1 MNHAFRV
8 FVYTMFALAGI
19 AGLGVLLI
27 VPLAWREQAILGGI
41 LIVAAWLLNNISR
54 SQVIT
59 LALTTISVFC
69 TLRYAYWRVART
81 WEGVI
86 STGHLRQWDTVFV
99 LLLLLAEFYAFTT
112 LILGYF
118 QTLRPLGRRPVALP
132 KGQKN
137 WPTVDVFIPTYNE
150 PLGVVRTT
158 VLAAL
163 ALDYPTDKLRVFVL
177 DDGRRQDFYD
187 FAVQVGAGYLARDDN
202 AHAKAGNIN
211 CALRRTSGEYV
222 AIFDSDHIPTRSF
235 LQATLG
241 WFLHDSSL
249 ALVQT
254 PHHLYSPD
262 PFERN
267 LGQFRKVP
275 NEGELFHR
283 MVQDGNDLWNASFFC
298 GSCAVMRRCAL
309 VEIGGVAVE
318 TVTEDAHT
326 ALRLQRRGWST
337 AYINIPQA
345 AGLATE
351 NLAAHIGQRIRWARG
366 MVQILRIENPLLVS
380 GLSWPQRLCY
390 FNATT
395 HFLCATPR
403 LIFLTIPVVYLLF
416 GKVNIYGYSLA
427 IFAYALPHIVLSNL
441 TNSRVQGR
449 YRFSFWS
456 EIYEA
461 VLAPYIVFPTLLA
474 LINPRLGKFNVTS
487 KGGIV
492 RRSYFDRRIALPF
505 LLLWTLNAAALYMAV
520 PRYVMD
526 PAHHDTVIINV
537 VWTVYNLIILSV
549 AASVAW
555 ERRQRRS
562 QVRVDVHLR
571 FVLVTQLG
579 EQLTGSTTQLS
590 LRGATAEL
598 DSRLRVDRGSNV
610 RFVFQGR
617 QSNCEIAAVVAGS
630 SRQALRLYFPRL
642 SLAQERELVD
652 VLYARPEAWLSW
664 RKSRPLDNPVR
675 SLLHIFWLGLRG
687 LVLLLPGL
695 FTARDAPVSPHT
707 STRERK
713 RVPVAT
719 VSILLWLSSLVAPPN
734 LQGTDGSDT
743 PKPAGTQAPT
753 FHEEYQLR
761 EIAGPT
767 RINLRGAGSTQQLF
781 FDMPITKVVDRASL
795 QLRYSTPAMLHS
807 NEITLELTLNGTH
820 VASLP
825 LGQGTDLQAEIV
837 LPTDLLITENSVLM
851 QLSGRCVACADTREP
866 WITIDPSSTLNL
878 RGAKLAL
885 ANDLSLL
892 PAPFFDRSAQ
902 RAWSLRFSFSEIPD
916 SRALEAAS
924 MVASWFGIYSD
935 VRGVRFP
942 VSLGELPE
950 GNVIVFALRGSG
962 LSETLAL
969 PQRHGPLIAMRD
981 NPHDPYGKLLF
992 ICGDQ
997 SQDLVSA
1004 ARALVTSTG
1013 FPAHTDA
1020 WYVPVS
1026 NPPPRHRPYDAPRWL
1041 RTDRLAL
1048 IGTYTTENRLTLQG
1062 AGSINIYFRLPP
1074 DLYLKWQQTIALALD
1089 YSYGGVGSDARAGIS
1104 VGLNGENVGDIH
1116 LPPADLQT
1124 RRSDT
1129 VEIPTGKL
1137 HPYTNTLTLEFYV
1150 SGNPESGKSR
1160 PYVAI
1165 NRDSSLDLRGIP
1177 HSVVLPRLELFADA
1191 GYPFTEWADL
1201 SQSAVVMPEKPTAA
1215 EYEEVLDLAGFFGAQ
1230 TGSPATAITL
1240 TEAGHIEANRDK
1252 NLVLI
1257 GDRESQPLLS
1267 QWAAHMPVDVS
1278 ATEMQL
1284 NPKPTPSRIWHSQW
1298 PFSDEDRRQLAG
1310 LLESRVPLD
1319 LVVEDFLSP
1328 YRDNRSVVALVT
1340 RDRNNADAVASM
1352 FIPDMHLGPIYGGV
1366 ATLKNQRFQSYLVG
1380 RSAYRTGDLT
1390 TFEKG
1395 AIFLF
1400 EAYWL
1405 IPAFVVTFAFMFSGW
1420 LRQATERVAARRLIP
1435 KGMRAHTL

>member
-1 MNHAFRV
+1 ML
-8 FVYTMFALAGI
+8 ALAGS
-19 AGLGVLLI
+19 AGLGVLMV
-27 VPLAWREQAILGGI
+27 VPLAWREQAILGGM
-41 LIVAAWLLNNISR
+41 LIVGAWLLSNISR

-59 LALTTISVFC
+59 LALMTVSVFC
-69 TLRYAYWRVART
+69 TLRYAYWRVAQT

-86 STGHLRQWDTVFV
+86 NTGHLRQWDTAFV

-112 LILGYF
+112 LMLGYF
-118 QTLRPLGRRPVALP
+118 QTLRPLGRRPRALP
-132 KGQKN
+132 ADQKN

-150 PLGVVRTT
+150 PLGVVRAT

-163 ALDYPTDKLRVFVL
+163 ALDYPEDKLSVFVL
-177 DDGRRQDFYD
+177 DDGGRQQFYD
-187 FAVQVGAGYLARDDN
+187 FAAQVGAGYLVRDNN

-211 CALRRTSGEYV
+211 CALRQTSGEYV

-309 VEIGGVAVE
+309 LEIGGVAVE

-337 AYINIPQA
+337 AYINLPQA

-416 GKVNIYGYSLA
+416 GMVNIYGYSLA
-427 IFAYALPHIVLSNL
+427 VFAYALPHIVLSNL

-456 EIYEA
+456 EIYET

-505 LLLWTLNAAALYMAV
+505 LLLLTLNAAALYMAV
-520 PRYVMD
+520 PRYEMD

-562 QVRVDVHLR
+562 QVRVDLR
-571 FVLVTQLG
+571 LPFLLVTQIG

-590 LRGATAEL
+590 LRGARAEL
-598 DSRLRVDRGSNV
+598 DSRLRVPQGSNV

-617 QSNCEIAAVVAGS
+617 QSNCEIAAVVAAS
-630 SRQALRLYFPRL
+630 SRQVLRLYFPRL
-642 SLAQERELVD
+642 SLAQEQELVD
-652 VLYARPEAWLSW
+652 ILYARPEAWLSW
-664 RKSRPLDNPVR
+664 RKSRRLDNPVR

-695 FTARDAPVSPHT
+695 FTARDAPVNAAIS
-707 STRERK
+707 SREGK
-713 RVPVAT
+713 RVPAT
-719 VSILLWLSSLVAPPN
+719 AVSALVWLSLLVVPPS
-734 LQGTDGSDT
+734 LQGTDGSGT
-743 PKPAGTQAPT
+743 PKPAATQAPT

-767 RINLRGAGSTQQLF
+767 RISLRGAGATQQLF

-795 QLRYSTPAMLHS
+795 QLRYSTPALLHA

-825 LGQGTDLQAEIV
+825 LARGTSLQADIV

-851 QLSGRCVACADTREP
+851 ELSGRCGGCADNRQP
-866 WITIDPSSTLNL
+866 WITIDPSSTLSL
-878 RGAKLAL
+878 SGAKLAL

-916 SRALEAAS
+916 SRTLEAAS

-942 VSLGELPE
+942 VSLAELPE
-950 GNVIVFALRGSG
+950 GNVIVFTLRSSG
-962 LSETLAL
+962 LSENLAL

-981 NPHDPYGKLLF
+981 NPHDPYGKLLL

-997 SQDLVSA
+997 SEDLVSA
-1004 ARALVTSTG
+1004 ARALATSTG
-1013 FPAHTDA
+1013 FPAHTDV
-1020 WYVPVS
+1020 WYVPAS
-1026 NPPPRHRPYDAPRWL
+1026 NLPPPHLPYDAPRWL

-1074 DLYLKWQQTIALALD
+1074 DLYLKWQQTIPLRLD
-1089 YSYGGVGSDARAGIS
+1089 YSYAGIGSEARAGIS
-1104 VGLNGENVGDIH
+1104 VGLNGENVGDVH
-1116 LPPADLQT
+1116 LPPTEAQT
-1124 RRSDT
+1124 HRSDV

-1137 HPYTNTLTLEFYV
+1137 QPYTNTLTLEFYV
-1150 SGNPESGKSR
+1150 SGSPQSGKMR
-1160 PYVAI
+1160 QYVAI

-1201 SQSAVVMPEKPTAA
+1201 SQSAVVMPEKPTSA
-1215 EYEEVLDLAGFFGAQ
+1215 EYEEVLNIAGFFGAQ
-1230 TGSPATAITL
+1230 TGSPATAITV
-1240 TEAGHIEANRDK
+1240 TDAAHVKAHRDK
-1252 NLVLI
+1252 NLVLL
-1257 GDRESQPLLS
+1257 GDRESQPLFS
-1267 QWAAHMPVDVS
+1267 EWASHMPVDVS
-1278 ATEMQL
+1278 ANGMRL

-1298 PFSDEDRRQLAG
+1298 TFSDDDRRQLAS
-1310 LLESRVPLD
+1310 LLESRAPLD

-1328 YRDNRSVVALVT
+1328 YRDDRSVVALVT
-1340 RDRNNADAVASM
+1340 PDRNNADAVASM
-1352 FIPDMHLGPIYGGV
+1352 FIPDAHLGPIYGGV
-1366 ATLKNQRFQSYLVG
+1366 AAAENQRFHSYLVG
-1380 RSAYRTGDLT
+1380 TLAYRTGDLT
-1390 TFEKG
+1390 KFQTA
-1395 AIFLF
+1395 AILLF
-1400 EAYWL
+1400 ETYWL
-1405 IPAFVVTFAFMFSGW
+1405 IPAFVVIFAFMVGGW
-1420 LRQATERVAARRLIP
+1420 LHQATDSVAARRLTP
-1435 KGMRAHTL
+1435 KGICAQTL